1 MAPRNRQPP
10 ESRTLRWRLRMR
22 TYRARQLASL
32 AAARR
37 CGTWRSAL
45 IARVSGS
52 EGGWSPRTT
61 GTLSGRLDCRAP
73 RWRFLKHH
81 SYRFQSFRRG
91 RHTEIQRPIG
101 AHVWCH
107 RPADAAAG
115 NGRFPACRTGGRRPA
130 CRTTPMWMTHV
141 DRRSRV
147 VLPARVRQADIL
159 TWNAGRAILSRV
171 FRQRVFVDRVSKGA
185 SCRVTVGAEI
195 SR

>member
-130 CRTTPMWMTHV
+130 CRTTPSV
-141 DRRSRV
+141 DDARRPALACGAAGSRT
-147 VLPARVRQADIL
+147 PGRHPD
-159 TWNAGRAILSRV
+159 AGTRAERF
-171 FRQRVFVDRVSKGA
+171 FRASSVSAFRLFGSAKA
-185 SCRVTVGAEI
+185 LLAA
-195 SR
+195 